1 MRSIGGPR
9 SAAVPLRPASPVAH
23 RSGPVQ
29 FRYSYV
35 QVYTYKCTVRVYY
48 TGVVQ
53 YCRYCT
59 STVRVLYEYR
69 YRYGLFGMNLVSA
82 VLTVRKTYGRWYI
95 VSVFFY
101 TNYKTKRT
109 QVKVR
114 DQRIPNIYI
123 ITKSSMQ
130 KLRKYGGE
138 IMGIKS
144 YIINS

>member
-1 MRSIGGPR
+1 MLVTFC
-9 SAAVPLRPASPVAH
+9 ANCFAVVID
-23 RSGPVQ
+23 
-29 FRYSYV
+29 
-35 QVYTYKCTVRVYY
+35 TVP
-48 TGVVQ
+48 
-53 YCRYCT
+53 
-59 STVRVLYEYR
+59 

>member
-1 MRSIGGPR
+1 MDVGTLVHG
-9 SAAVPLRPASPVAH
+9 
-23 RSGPVQ
+23 
-29 FRYSYV
+29 
-35 QVYTYKCTVRVYY
+35 KC
-48 TGVVQ
+48 
-53 YCRYCT
+53 
-59 STVRVLYEYR
+59 
-69 YRYGLFGMNLVSA
+69 
-82 VLTVRKTYGRWYI
+82 I
-95 VSVFFY
+95 FY